1 MSKQDPILITGASG
15 FVGSAVARAARQR
28 GFQVR
33 ALIRPSSP
41 RQNLAGLNAE
51 APTLESL
58 RDKLPAVISDLIEDN
73 EPALRG
79 TISWSRSSLTRRRA
93 SPPSHE
99 GLR

>member
-1 MSKQDPILITGASG
+1 MLI
-15 FVGSAVARAARQR
+15 VVRAAWDPEAD
-28 GFQVR
+28 VWWTE
-33 ALIRPSSP
+33 SSD
-41 RQNLAGLNAE
+41 LAGLNAE